1 MFKAFS
7 KQKDHNNATNHHW
20 WHSQSRL
27 TTRGLQKHSISSE
40 YSRAQMLT
48 KIKKQPKKAKQT
60 KKEPLKQQR
69 LNPSQNN
76 SLLLHLTVLG
86 VLPATN

>member
-1 MFKAFS
+1 
-7 KQKDHNNATNHHW
+7 
-20 WHSQSRL
+20 
-27 TTRGLQKHSISSE
+27 
-40 YSRAQMLT
+40 MLT